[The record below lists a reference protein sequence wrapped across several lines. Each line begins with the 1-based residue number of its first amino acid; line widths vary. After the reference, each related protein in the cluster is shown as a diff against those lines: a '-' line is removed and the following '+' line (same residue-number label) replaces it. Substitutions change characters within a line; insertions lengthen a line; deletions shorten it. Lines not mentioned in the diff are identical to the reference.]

1 MKYKLMIQS
10 LSPLALLTMIKNF
23 NFVTIDSAGVKLDF
37 SSFIL
42 ANIQLII
49 VQSFCL
55 LWIFLGL
62 MFILSFNAFKYSD
75 RKGGYS
81 VSIVNKKEGDSLNFF
96 LTLILPLLIDNIN
109 TWQGMLLFFTI
120 LFLIWGLLSNTNLY
134 YANPVLSL
142 FGYRIFE
149 IEFPMNKEK
158 EGKRYVAL
166 SRGDIDVNHN
176 VEYKEISDEVL
187 FLKGMNK

>member
-23 NFVTIDSAGVKLDF
+23 NFVTVDLSGVKLDF
-37 SSFIL
+37 SSFVL
-42 ANIQLII
+42 SNLQLII

-55 LWIFLGL
+55 LWIVLGL
-62 MFILSFNAFKYSD
+62 IFILSFNAFKYSD

-81 VSIVNKKEGDSLNFF
+81 IAIVNKREGDSLNFF
-96 LTLILPLLIDNIN
+96 LTLILPLLIDDIN
-109 TWQGMLLFFTI
+109 TWHGVLLFFAI
-120 LFLIWGLLSNTNLY
+120 LLLIWGLLSNTNLY

-142 FGYRIFE
+142 LGYRIFE
-149 IEFPMNKEK
+149 IEFSMNKEK